1 MAAAFG
7 PRCEG
12 RNWVVQVGTSAR
24 APESAKA
31 CRVRGAPLAR
41 HMVKRPDSWVRRLD
55 LRREGDAPPA
65 AISLARGDFEA
76 LHASRAEWLHPEEEH
91 HFQHAGVPKRQADY
105 LRGRFC
111 AKTALGA
118 LVGGLVAREVCVAG
132 GVFGQPVVRG
142 PGVANQQVSIAHS
155 GDWAAALAFDEAHP
169 MAIDIEAHDAHHEAT
184 IRREVSTAELTALA
198 RAGIAEPLSLTLL
211 WAAKESLAKVL
222 RTGLM
227 APLSFY
233 EVAAVEP
240 AEGGGVTCEY
250 RHFTQYKSQCGIL
263 GKLAVAIALPRKSF
277 LQLDWRNV
285 TVEAR

>member
-1 MAAAFG
+1 
-7 PRCEG
+7 
-12 RNWVVQVGTSAR
+12 
-24 APESAKA
+24 
-31 CRVRGAPLAR
+31 
-41 HMVKRPDSWVRRLD
+41 MVKRPDSWVRRLD
-55 LRREGDAPPA
+55 LQREGGAPHA
-65 AISLARGDFEA
+65 AICLTGGDSAA
-76 LHASRAEWLHPEEEH
+76 LSASRAEWIHPDEEH
-91 HFQHAGVPKRQADY
+91 QFQHAGVPKRQTDY

-111 AKTALGA
+111 AKAALGA
-118 LVGGLVAREVCVAG
+118 LVGGLVARDVCVTG

-169 MAIDIEAHDAHHEAT
+169 MAIDIESHDAHHEAT
-184 IRREVSTAELTALA
+184 IRREVSTSELTALA

-285 TVEAR
+285 TVGAR